1 MKQAVEP
8 YFRPSAKKQV
18 KLKELRMYKIEAT
31 DPRVSVRDS
40 YSGAWRKVDIR
51 NKKRIQEEMTLTP
64 LYNEGIQINPAKAQG
79 LRSLYSFLEKEES
92 RVFYENLIGTIESAE
107 DRSGPEVID
116 SDNSSGEEEQ

>member
-1 MKQAVEP
+1 
-8 YFRPSAKKQV
+8 
-18 KLKELRMYKIEAT
+18 
-31 DPRVSVRDS
+31 
-40 YSGAWRKVDIR
+40 
-51 NKKRIQEEMTLTP
+51 MTLTP
-64 LYNEGIQINPAKAQG
+64 LYNEGIQINPAKAQD